1 MDKIAKILL
10 VFLCALL
17 LVCAVPAMAAKETSG
32 KCGEN
37 VTWRFD
43 ETTHTLTISGTG
55 EMNNAPYGKEMR
67 WAPLY
72 DQIHHVVIEEGITS
86 ICEFAFAYNTKIETV
101 TIPQSVTSI
110 CNYAFAN
117 SPKLEKI
124 VIPEGV
130 TKIGNYAFYSSAL
143 ETAVFHDEITYIGI
157 DAFANTFLESVT
169 IPAGITELADGVF
182 RGCLRLK
189 NVTFH
194 DKLERIGSYAFE
206 GCESLTQIELPD
218 SVETESYA
226 FENCTSLKY
235 VHLGKGERY
244 LGATFR
250 GCKALEEIVI
260 PDNIISVGDDAFSG
274 CSALKSVY
282 LGAGVEKVGKLAFEG
297 CKNLQ
302 QFTLSPDNTTF
313 TVDNGVLYSENG
325 TVLYLFPNGFAGDY
339 HIPEG
344 TLRIDARAAY
354 QCHSITGLYFPGT
367 VTEVGKEAFLFC
379 KAVKTL
385 SLSDGL
391 TTIYNEA
398 FRGLESLESLAI
410 PQTVTLIE
418 NNAFGSCDA
427 IKSLSFLGSRPTIR
441 SYAFSSIRGDA
452 YYPAGD
458 ATWENHFPAD
468 AYHLNWHPGCAG
480 AHTLLH
486 EAGTEPSCTAA
497 GQQASAYCTACGFV
511 AAYPTRIPAIPHS
524 FGPWQHASAP
534 GTPYRDW
541 KVTRGCVNCSFTETR
556 LAAQLDPS
564 QLPEGIPEP
573 SDPGTVPTTP
583 QSTAPAT
590 TPNTDKV
597 VEPAKLGG
605 VSIVILVIVVVA
617 LCFVGV
623 EVYLLH
629 KKKNP

>member
-1 MDKIAKILL
+1 MDKMTRILL
-10 VFLCALL
+10 VFLCACL

-72 DQIHHVVIEEGITS
+72 DQIYHVVIEDGITA
-86 ICEFAFAYNTKIETV
+86 ICPYAFQYSAKLETV
-101 TIPQSVTSI
+101 TIPESVTSI
-110 CNYAFAN
+110 GQYAF
-117 SPKLEKI
+117 K
-124 VIPEGV
+124 
-130 TKIGNYAFYSSAL
+130 SSAIKNITL
-143 ETAVFHDEITYIGI
+143 HDGITDIGI
-157 DAFANTFLESVT
+157 DAFADSFLESVT
-169 IPAGITELADGVF
+169 IPAGITELAYGVF

-244 LGATFR
+244 LGTTFR

-260 PDNIISVGDDAFSG
+260 PDNIISVGDEAFSG

-282 LGAGVEKVGKLAFEG
+282 LGAGVEKIGKLAFEG
-297 CKNLQ
+297 CKKLR
-302 QFTLSPDNTTF
+302 QFTLSPDNSTF
-313 TVDNGVLYSENG
+313 TIHNGVLYSENG
-325 TVLYLFPNGFAGDY
+325 TVLYLFPNGFAGEY

-344 TLRIDARAAY
+344 TLRVDARAAY

-379 KAVKTL
+379 KAIKTL

-418 NNAFGSCDA
+418 NLAFSSCDS
-427 IKSLSFLGSRPTIR
+427 IKSISFLGSRPKIR
-441 SYAFSSIRGDA
+441 SYAFSSIWGDA

-458 ATWENHFPAD
+458 ATWENHFPED
-468 AYHLNWHPGCAG
+468 AYHLKWYPGCAG
-480 AHTLLH
+480 AHTLVH
-486 EAGTEPSCTAA
+486 EEGTEPSCTAA
-497 GQQASAYCTACGFV
+497 GQRASAYCTACGFV
-511 AAYPTRIPAIPHS
+511 AAYPTRIPAISHS
-524 FGPWQHASAP
+524 FGPWQYASAA
-534 GTPYRDW
+534 GTPYREW

-564 QLPEGIPEP
+564 QLPEGMPDP
-573 SDPGTVPTTP
+573 NDPGTVPITP
-583 QSTAPAT
+583 QPTAPAT
-590 TPNTDKV
+590 TPDTDKV
-597 VEPAKLGG
+597 IEPAKLSG
-605 VSIVILVIVVVA
+605 VSIVILTIVAVA

-623 EVYLLH
+623 EVYLLRR
-629 KKKNP
+629 KKNL

>member
-1 MDKIAKILL
+1 M
-10 VFLCALL
+10 
-17 LVCAVPAMAAKETSG
+17 
-32 KCGEN
+32 
-37 VTWRFD
+37 
-43 ETTHTLTISGTG
+43 
-55 EMNNAPYGKEMR
+55 
-67 WAPLY
+67 APLY
-72 DQIHHVVIEEGITS
+72 DQIYHVVIEDGITA
-86 ICEFAFAYNTKIETV
+86 ICPYAFQYSSKLETV
-101 TIPQSVTSI
+101 TIPESVTSI
-110 CNYAFAN
+110 GQYAF
-117 SPKLEKI
+117 K
-124 VIPEGV
+124 
-130 TKIGNYAFYSSAL
+130 SSAIQKITL
-143 ETAVFHDEITYIGI
+143 HDGITDIGI
-157 DAFANTFLESVT
+157 DAFADSLLESVT
-169 IPAGITELADGVF
+169 IPAGVTELAAGVF
-182 RGCLRLK
+182 RGCLRLER
-189 NVTFH
+189 VTFH

-206 GCESLTQIELPD
+206 GCESLTRIELPD

-226 FENCTSLKY
+226 FENCTGLKY

-274 CSALKSVY
+274 CASLKSVY
-282 LGAGVEKVGKLAFEG
+282 LGAGVEKIGKRAFEG

-325 TVLYLFPNGFAGDY
+325 TVLYLFPNGFAGEY

-391 TTIYNEA
+391 TTIYHEA

-418 NNAFGSCDA
+418 NNAFSSCDG

-452 YYPAGD
+452 YYPADD
-458 ATWENHFPAD
+458 ATWENNFPED

-480 AHTLLH
+480 THTLVY
-486 EAGTEPSCTAA
+486 EEGITPSCTAA

-524 FGPWQHASAP
+524 FGPWQHASAA
-534 GTPYRDW
+534 GTPYREW
-541 KVTRGCVNCSFTETR
+541 KVSRNCIYCSFTETR
-556 LAAQLDPS
+556 LASQLDPS
-564 QLPEGIPEP
+564 QLPEGMPDP
-573 SDPGTVPTTP
+573 NDPGTVPTT
-583 QSTAPAT
+583 PAT

-605 VSIVILVIVVVA
+605 VSIVILAIAVVA
-617 LCFVGV
+617 LCFVGI
-623 EVYLLH
+623 EVCLVRR
-629 KKKNP
+629 KNSGRTDE